1 MNALEAMGLGWVVLA
16 GGFSAVALGRLLSQR
31 RRAPG
36 STRVPVLLLR
46 PVDVPT
52 ERELENLSRPI
63 DYEGPLTHVV
73 LSPQRPR
80 LPEDVL
86 WLRSDPGA
94 PNRKVGHLLYALE
107 KLPRDGRVVLVVDA
121 DVAVTGELVE
131 GLAAPV
137 AAGAALSTAVPTPVG
152 ERALADRA
160 VAGLLRR
167 THHSFRALHVMS
179 AGARAVCG
187 KALGLSDR
195 AVEELRALEDHI
207 GEDLELSKRLHAKG
221 LEVELCEVPAVVPM
235 ASGTWSAALAR
246 FTRWMQVLSSHRP
259 GLYPTVPLLFTPTW
273 PLLAL
278 SLFTGSM
285 WLSAGVAGLLLVR
298 TLLSWRLSILTTP
311 ISPLPPGEGRGEGA
325 GFTSPGPMLW
335 DWLLGEALL
344 LAAFMTSLVR
354 PSRVTWRGR
363 TYALHS
369 GGRMSPELGG
379 GRG

>member
-63 DYEGPLTHVV
+63 GYEGPLTHVV

-80 LPEDVL
+80 LPEDVQ
-86 WLRSDPGA
+86 WLRSDPVA

-137 AAGAALSTAVPTPVG
+137 AAGAALSTAAPTPVG

-235 ASGTWSAALAR
+235 APGTWSAALER

-278 SLFTGSM
+278 GLFTGSV
-285 WLSAGVAGLLLVR
+285 WLLVGVAGLLTVR
-298 TLLSWRLSILTTP
+298 TLLSWRLTVLT
-311 ISPLPPGEGRGEGA
+311 SPLPPGEGRGEGA
-325 GFTSPGPMLW
+325 GFTSPSPLLW

-363 TYALHS
+363 TYELHS